1 MVTFLEEFP
10 RPRTSKFWW
19 QKTLIHGLGRTCR
32 DQMQVQEYE
41 EDHGVDDDKTLRLQ
55 RSTWSGTSQ
64 AALTKYRF
72 G

>member
-1 MVTFLEEFP
+1 
-10 RPRTSKFWW
+10 
-19 QKTLIHGLGRTCR
+19 
-32 DQMQVQEYE
+32 MQVQEYE

-64 AALTKYRF
+64 VALTKYRF